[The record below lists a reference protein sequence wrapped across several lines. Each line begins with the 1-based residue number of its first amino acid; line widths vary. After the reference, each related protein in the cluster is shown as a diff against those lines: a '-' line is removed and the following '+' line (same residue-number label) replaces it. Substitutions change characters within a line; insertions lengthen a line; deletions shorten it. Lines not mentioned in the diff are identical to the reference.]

1 MNKKIFEAHCVVCGI
16 RADLVNDLSDIFETI
31 SSTKET
37 TMLYDSMVIFEN
49 QTYDELSWDQIEEI
63 FKLASS
69 LKIKDS
75 ISSLKKTAS
84 AKISSFMS
92 KLKGTDVV
100 EPEKVKKIANK
111 VKTAVPNQQTKKK
124 AQYLEDVATKNK
136 SLSVTITSFLSAALS
151 SLHDNPEIVDTI
163 LNYGISFIKNK
174 KSNKNSRV
182 EPTIKS
188 TKGVK

>member
-63 FKLASS
+63 FKVASS
-69 LKIKDS
+69 LRIKNS
-75 ISSLKKTAS
+75 INSLKKAAS
-84 AKISSFMS
+84 VKISSFMS
-92 KLKGTDVV
+92 KLKGTDIV

-111 VKTAVPNQQTKKK
+111 VKTAVQDQKTKKK

>member
-16 RADLVNDLSDIFETI
+16 RADLVDDLSDIFETI

-188 TKGVK
+188 TKG